1 MRATTRE
8 VLQMRRFLCAATFLC
23 AACPAFSAE
32 KPVDDGSYR
41 MLLSTG
47 VGRFSGDYGQ
57 QENTTLDVLSFNARW
72 YLNRAE
78 LAISVPYLRVDG
90 GANVQWIDGQP
101 VAIGGDEVSDE
112 RRKESGLG
120 DIVVRGE
127 YYLLTGSSTT
137 PWIIGLVRVK
147 LPTGSDT
154 KGLGSGATDVE
165 TGLSLIQKYGPV
177 SWMADVGYVF
187 VGENA
192 GVHAKNE
199 LRLGAGGS
207 IPFGKD
213 DRHSAYLYYENR
225 TNRFDGPDRRSIAIG
240 ASTAAGVAKRVRLSA
255 SVFFGLSDS
264 SEDVGAYLTLGYRY

>member
-1 MRATTRE
+1 
-8 VLQMRRFLCAATFLC
+8 MRRTLCAATSVL
-23 AACPAFSAE
+23 AACAAFSAE
-32 KPVDDGSYR
+32 KPDDDGSYR

-57 QENTTLDVLSFNARW
+57 EENTTLDVLSFNARW

-78 LAISVPYLRVDG
+78 LAVSVPYLRVDG
-90 GANVQWIDGQP
+90 GANVQFIDGQP
-101 VAIGGDEVSDE
+101 VAIGGDEVSGE

-127 YYLLTGSSTT
+127 YYLLTGTSTT
-137 PWIIGLVRVK
+137 PWIICLLRVK
-147 LPTGSDT
+147 LPTGSES

-165 TGLSLIQKYGPV
+165 TGLSLIQRWGPV
-177 SWMADVGYVF
+177 NWMADAGYVF
-187 VGENA
+187 VGDNA
-192 GVHAKNE
+192 GAHAKNE
-199 LRLGAGGS
+199 VRLGAGGA

-240 ASTAAGVAKRVRLSA
+240 ASTAAGEAKRLRLSA

-264 SEDVGAYLTLGYRY
+264 SEDVGAYLTMGYRY